1 MAVSPLRK
9 SIFVAPLIEVVEQ
22 LTALAK
28 RNSRTINAEACIA
41 IGQYLEREKATATQ
55 QQASPAPR
63 PSLPWAATSA
73 QPMSTPRSGASA
85 SGHDSTGG
93 DV

>member
-41 IGQYLEREKATATQ
+41 LQQYLERENATATATQ
-55 QQASPAPR
+55 QLRS
-63 PSLPWAATSA
+63 AATSA
-73 QPMSTPRSGASA
+73 QPMSTPATEAAAAS
-85 SGHDSTGG
+85 SHDSTGG